1 MHLFHNFTVCISQYR
16 EEKSHRCASD
26 LWSTRCSP
34 ERSPPRTYLVAESN
48 WRLQTSTQHLAP
60 THLESRSQRS
70 QGCIPSWE
78 EFSSS
83 ASRQPSHSWVCTC
96 GNDHKAGQWEDTK
109 YFMMVLRSFFIVL
122 PVSMMSST
130 IKTFFPAKF
139 SKLSRPA
146 GDVKIM
152 KYNNTGKVQ
161 SSR

>member
-1 MHLFHNFTVCISQYR
+1 M
-16 EEKSHRCASD
+16 
-26 LWSTRCSP
+26 
-34 ERSPPRTYLVAESN
+34 SN
-48 WRLQTSTQHLAP
+48 
-60 THLESRSQRS
+60 
-70 QGCIPSWE
+70 
-78 EFSSS
+78 
-83 ASRQPSHSWVCTC
+83 
-96 GNDHKAGQWEDTK
+96 D